1 MTIKIEMLLL
11 NTPLLIILILLII
24 LLLFCFMKHYFYKSQ
39 SLNYDESD
47 LKYKTINTKH
57 TKNFNDKIT
66 KIHDLKNM
74 EIKKHIIILKK
85 IIKEIRISL
94 QEKFEDI
101 GVEDLQANLDTLYLL
116 DSNLTDFETTDL
128 LTIEK
133 TMDLVK
139 SQRLENKK
147 KILDLLTNIYL
158 LASIDNVNKSNA
170 VSYRE
175 YLKYVSPKDNIYYK
189 QYL

>member
-1 MTIKIEMLLL
+1 MSIKIEMLLL

-47 LKYKTINTKH
+47 LKNKTINTKH
-57 TKNFNDKIT
+57 FNDKIT

-74 EIKKHIIILKK
+74 EIKKHIIILKNV
-85 IIKEIRISL
+85 IKEIRISL

-101 GVEDLQANLDTLYLL
+101 GVEDLQANLDTLNMLE
-116 DSNLTDFETTDL
+116 NNITEFETTDL
-128 LTIEK
+128 LTIQK
-133 TMDLVK
+133 TMELVK

-147 KILDLLTNIYL
+147 KIVDLLTNIYI

>member
-11 NTPLLIILILLII
+11 NTPLLVILILLII
-24 LLLFCFMKHYFYKSQ
+24 LLLFCFMQHYLYKFQ
-39 SLNYDESD
+39 SLNYDETD
-47 LKYKTINTKH
+47 LEYKPTLITKH
-57 TKNFNDKIT
+57 FSDKLT
-66 KIHDLKNM
+66 TIHKLKSI
-74 EIKKHIIILKK
+74 EIKKHITILKK
-85 IIKEIRISL
+85 IIKETKKNL
-94 QEKFEDI
+94 QEKFTDVA
-101 GVEDLQANLDTLYLL
+101 VEDLQSNLDTLNIL
-116 DSNLTDFETTDL
+116 DDNIKDFENSDL
-128 LTIEK
+128 LTIRK

-147 KILDLLTNIYL
+147 KIIDLLTNIYIL
-158 LASIDNVNKSNA
+158 SSIDTINKSNA